1 MENFPGIW
9 NDESMTTLIE
19 KFNEYQISMVLIF
32 IDFEKAFDSVENIV
46 DIGLIRRMHSRLKVL
61 QHSSLR
67 RV

>member
-1 MENFPGIW
+1 MKRWVDDNA
-9 NDESMTTLIE
+9 E

-46 DIGLIRRMHSRLKVL
+46 DIGLIRRMHSRPKVL

-67 RV
+67 L